1 MEAIYVYDQ
10 VCQMVAAQPAARRG
24 KLFDRFGRPMTV
36 EDLAWEL
43 RREPAW
49 TQEVID
55 VLLMAG
61 WLRWMDPLRRLPG
74 AWTGRQLG
82 AAGAVSGADGAPTG
96 RRRGAGGAT
105 LGASGATEQGHKDKL
120 RNREEGIKTKT
131 GADGLSEC
139 APPEM
144 VVGGPV
150 GQEAAVGG
158 EALRARLRL
167 IFGEHSSRPAQ
178 LLDQHPQL
186 TLLRL
191 AQAVERA
198 EIMRRHGRLRSGV
211 QGYIVGDLGGG
222 PYDLP
227 ADLKHLARLNGN
239 GGGEGDVGMFLEPPM
254 PDSLEKP

>member
-1 MEAIYVYDQ
+1 MSAERILAIPMWFDAERGHEVRNRGRALKGALTWYRSAVHSGASRLKLRRTCGPQREMEAIYVYDQ

-96 RRRGAGGAT
+96 RRRR
-105 LGASGATEQGHKDKL
+105 H
-120 RNREEGIKTKT
+120 
-131 GADGLSEC
+131 
-139 APPEM
+139 
-144 VVGGPV
+144 
-150 GQEAAVGG
+150 
-158 EALRARLRL
+158 
-167 IFGEHSSRPAQ
+167 FGRK
-178 LLDQHPQL
+178 
-186 TLLRL
+186 
-191 AQAVERA
+191 
-198 EIMRRHGRLRSGV
+198 RRHGTRT
-211 QGYIVGDLGGG
+211 
-222 PYDLP
+222 
-227 ADLKHLARLNGN
+227 
-239 GGGEGDVGMFLEPPM
+239 
-254 PDSLEKP
+254 